1 MQQNPQN
8 KFKKTHHENYLL
20 TEIILEFINSNGINF
35 CQLSLAQICFILND
49 TNLYV
54 YFGWLGQ

>member
-8 KFKKTHHENYLL
+8 KFKKTHHKNYLL

-35 CQLSLAQICFILND
+35 YQLSLAQIGFILND
-49 TNLYV
+49 TKLSV
-54 YFGWLGQ
+54 YFG